1 MTEEELKAMIND
13 DDIINMDDESIELAL
28 DEALDEAHETEKNAP
43 QLPPASDNNKMVNQ
57 LDDVTKE
64 SEEKATEIFD
74 IIEGISSELMDK
86 EEHINENIDIT
97 NSNIELFKT
106 LSAKFPDV
114 ETFKIQLEKNEK
126 SLENINVILK
136 MLQDSGDSIMNV
148 MSIMQYQD
156 IHRQKI
162 ERVIYVMRSLSNYM
176 NSLFESK
183 IDDSKRVASAQHLPG
198 DYKDDLTSE
207 EDIEEL
213 LAKFSK

>member
-28 DEALDEAHETEKNAP
+28 EEAVDAADITEQNSLE
-43 QLPPASDNNKMVNQ
+43 LPPANDNNKMVNQ

-114 ETFKIQLEKNEK
+114 EAFKIQLEKNEK

-183 IDDSKRVASAQHLPG
+183 IDDSQRVASAKHLPG
-198 DYKDDLTSE
+198 DFKDNLTSE
-207 EDIEEL
+207 EDIEKL

>member
-1 MTEEELKAMIND
+1 MTEEELGGMIND
-13 DDIINMDDESIELAL
+13 DPIVDLDDESIELAL

-43 QLPPASDNNKMVNQ
+43 QLPLANDNNKMVNQ

-86 EEHINENIDIT
+86 EEHVNENIDIT

-114 ETFKIQLEKNEK
+114 EAFKIQLEKNEK

-136 MLQDSGDSIMNV
+136 MLQDSGDSIMNI

-183 IDDSKRVASAQHLPG
+183 IDDSQRVASAKHLPG
-198 DYKDDLTSE
+198 DFKDDLTSE
-207 EDIEEL
+207 EDIEKL

>member
-1 MTEEELKAMIND
+1 MTEEELGVMIND
-13 DDIINMDDESIELAL
+13 DPIVDLDDESIELAL

-43 QLPPASDNNKMVNQ
+43 QLPLANDNNKMVNQ

-86 EEHINENIDIT
+86 EEHVNENIDIT

-106 LSAKFPDV
+106 LSAKFPEV
-114 ETFKIQLEKNEK
+114 KAFKIQLEKNER
-126 SLENINVILK
+126 SLENINVILE

-148 MSIMQYQD
+148 MNIMQYQD

-162 ERVIYVMRSLSNYM
+162 ERVINVMRSLANYI
-176 NSLFESK
+176 NFLFESK
-183 IDDSKRVASAQHLPG
+183 IDDSKRVASSQHLPG
-198 DYKDDLTSE
+198 DSTDELTSE